1 MPWKLA
7 LKSESFAKHRRE
19 NLLMVRRC
27 EKVKNEKHAEQ
38 EISSES
44 QDEEQMEMDD
54 LLLKVHKSMSSCIRR
69 KCSETTTKQVRPSP
83 SADIYPATLWH
94 GRCFKIKSRRM
105 RNARGL
111 LWQDHTKWNGLALS
125 YCVLTPEEAAVAF
138 HGFQKNDKSAF
149 LPIQPFVITV

>member
-7 LKSESFAKHRRE
+7 SLKSDSFAKHCRE

-27 EKVKNEKHAEQ
+27 EKVKNEKNAEQ

-69 KCSETTTKQVRPSP
+69 KCSETTTKQVKPSP

-94 GRCFKIKSRRM
+94 ERCFKIKSRRM

-111 LWQDHTKWNGLALS
+111 LW
-125 YCVLTPEEAAVAF
+125 
-138 HGFQKNDKSAF
+138 
-149 LPIQPFVITV
+149 